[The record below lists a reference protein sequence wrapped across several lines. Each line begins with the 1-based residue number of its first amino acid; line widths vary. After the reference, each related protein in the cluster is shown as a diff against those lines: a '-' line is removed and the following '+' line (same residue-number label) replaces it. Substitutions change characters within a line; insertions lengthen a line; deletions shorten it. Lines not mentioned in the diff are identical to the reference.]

1 MLFRNV
7 IPDITVFGHSYV
19 FWVSLVVFKFL
30 PASLPNISSLW
41 QLVHLY
47 WLPAGYF
54 IHCYLP
60 TLMSWIIA
68 LVYAKPMNSQWQ
80 NNWILSGQ
88 NSAGRWLLTLKWI
101 FTDLVYVYIQTLCWG
116 NNGPCQ
122 SEREIQNNQK
132 LSHHILFTPASHCM
146 CDEQW
151 CWVSEAQYYCTVY
164 YKHAAGEMKYNVI
177 TDG

>member
-1 MLFRNV
+1 MPNQWIASDKIIEFYLVKTQLEGDYSHIKMDIHWFGICVYTNIML
-7 IPDITVFGHSYV
+7 
-19 FWVSLVVFKFL
+19 
-30 PASLPNISSLW
+30 
-41 QLVHLY
+41 
-47 WLPAGYF
+47 GY
-54 IHCYLP
+54 
-60 TLMSWIIA
+60 
-68 LVYAKPMNSQWQ
+68 
-80 NNWILSGQ
+80 
-88 NSAGRWLLTLKWI
+88 
-101 FTDLVYVYIQTLCWG
+101 
-116 NNGPCQ
+116 NGPCQ